1 MKVARFIRAMW
12 GRFPWQLMGNTL
24 VLVIESLIGVV
35 SFLTVAPVIDYFIHP
50 SLEHASL
57 ITRQVAGA
65 MRSLGLPVSLGSLLA
80 VFMAFQLL
88 KGGLSVFA
96 RWCQL
101 RTKLAV
107 LGDLTSGTFEDFFRA
122 RWSFFTG
129 QQQGTLLNTFL
140 HEITMVG
147 EAFSAMAR
155 LFAGLIKLA
164 CFLTVPVWISWRV
177 TGLSLITALIF
188 AVPFLLLGRVA
199 YRLGT
204 MATAAMN
211 RLSAVIQEALG
222 AAKLVLGFA
231 NQAAHA
237 RALAA
242 SFQAFR
248 RAVLRSQT
256 LANGAPLM
264 YEPLGTLVLV
274 VAMLA
279 AQRFRIPLSEIAV
292 LLWALRSSIPLI
304 GEVMI
309 QRNNL
314 LNFLPSD
321 EQVNALRQRARDLAE
336 RSGTRPCSGLREG
349 IRVDGLTFAY
359 PGQGPILRD
368 LTFDIRKGTMA
379 AFVGESGAGK
389 STLIDLL
396 MGFHEPTQGRI
407 LVDGVPL
414 QALDVRAWRRRIG
427 YVPQDSLLFN
437 MSIRDNL
444 RWADNGVATEEEI
457 RQACRQ
463 ANAEEFIERL
473 PDGYDTVVGDRGVR
487 LSGGQC
493 QRVALARALL
503 KKPDLLILD
512 EATSALDTESE
523 RLIQEAIEQVAR
535 ETTVVIVAH
544 RLSTIA
550 RAGAVFV
557 LQGGRI
563 VEAGTYAEL
572 VQRRGI
578 FRHMT
583 QMQGLERLPE
593 PQAAAT

>member
-1 MKVARFIRAMW
+1 
-12 GRFPWQLMGNTL
+12 MGNTV
-24 VLVIESLIGVV
+24 VLAVESVIGVV
-35 SFLTVAPVIDYFIHP
+35 SFLTVAPVIDWFVHP
-50 SLEHASL
+50 SLEQASPL
-57 ITRQVAGA
+57 TRQVAGGVG
-65 MRSLGLPVSLGSLLA
+65 RLGLPVSLGSLLA
-80 VFMAFQLL
+80 VFMVFQVL
-88 KGGLSVFA
+88 KGGLSIFA
-96 RWCQL
+96 RFCQL
-101 RTKLAV
+101 RAKLAV
-107 LGDLTSGTFEDFFRA
+107 LGDLTSGTFEEFFRA

-129 QQQGTLLNTFL
+129 QPQGTLLNTFL

-155 LFAGLIKLA
+155 LFAGLLKLA
-164 CFLTVPVWISWRV
+164 CYLTVPVWISWQV
-177 TGLSLITALIF
+177 TGLSLITALVF
-188 AVPFLLLGRVA
+188 AAPFLLLGRVT

-204 MATAAMN
+204 VATAAMN
-211 RLSAVIQEALG
+211 RLSAVIQEAIG
-222 AAKLVLGFA
+222 GAKLVLGFGT
-231 NQAAHA
+231 QPQHA
-237 RALAA
+237 RELAA

-256 LANGAPLM
+256 LASGTPLM

-279 AQRFRIPLSEIAV
+279 AQRFQIPLSEIAV

-321 EQVNALRQRARDLAE
+321 EQVNALRRQARACAE
-336 RSGTRPCSGLREG
+336 RSGTRPCAGLGHG
-349 IRVDGLTFAY
+349 IAVEHVMFAY
-359 PGQGPILRD
+359 PGHAPALVD
-368 LTFDIRKGTMA
+368 LTLEIRKGTMVA
-379 AFVGESGAGK
+379 LVGESGVGK

-396 MGFHEPTQGRI
+396 MGFHEPMAGRI

-414 QALDVRAWRRRIG
+414 QDLNLRAWRGRIG

-444 RWADNGVATEEEI
+444 RWAHGAATEEEI

-463 ANAEEFIERL
+463 ANAAEFIERL
-473 PDGYDTVVGDRGVR
+473 PQGYDTVVGDRGVR

-512 EATSALDTESE
+512 EATSSLDTHSE
-523 RLIQEAIEQVAR
+523 RLIQRAIERVAK
-535 ETTVVIVAH
+535 EATVLVVAH
-544 RLSTIA
+544 RLSTITSA
-550 RAGAVFV
+550 DDIYV
-557 LQGGRI
+557 LHQGRI
-563 VEAGTYAEL
+563 VEEGTPAQLLQKQGYFSRL
-572 VQRRGI
+572 
-578 FRHMT
+578 T
-583 QMQGLERLPE
+583 QAHLSE
-593 PQAAAT
+593 AAV